1 MIELDHIYKSYG
13 ELCVLHD
20 ISLRIEDGEI
30 MAIVGPSGA
39 GKTSLV
45 QVAGTLEGADSG
57 SVKYDGAELTK
68 LKDRQLSAFRNGH
81 IAFVFQFH
89 QLLPEFSALENVA
102 LPALIAGKSR
112 KQAETRASELLS
124 LLGISDRASH
134 KPAQLSG
141 GERQRVAIARALV
154 NDPKVVFADEPTG
167 SLDTANRDEILTL
180 IADLNRSLRQTF
192 VIVTHDPAVAA
203 IADRVV
209 SMEDGKIIGIE
220 RRSDNPLPEEAIES
234 AITDPEL

>member
-1 MIELDHIYKSYG
+1 MIELSHIYKNYG

-20 ISLRIEDGEI
+20 ITLRIEDGEI

-45 QVAGTLEGADSG
+45 QVAGTLEGADG
-57 SVKYDGAELTK
+57 GEVRYDGRELTRLRDK
-68 LKDRQLSAFRNGH
+68 QLSAFRNGH
-81 IAFVFQFH
+81 IGFVFQFH
-89 QLLPEFSALENVA
+89 QLLPEFTALENVM
-102 LPALIAGKSR
+102 LPALIGGKSR
-112 KQAETRASELLS
+112 RDAESRAAELLEM
-124 LLGISDRASH
+124 LGIADRATH

-154 NDPKVVFADEPTG
+154 NSPGVVFADEPTG
-167 SLDTANRDEILTL
+167 SLDTANRDEILSL
-180 IADLNRSLRQTF
+180 IADLNRRLKQTF

-209 SMEDGKIIGIE
+209 SMADGKITGIAL
-220 RRSDNPLPEEAIES
+220 RES
-234 AITDPEL
+234 AGEGDSTVAPCEP